1 MGAFWR
7 RNEVS
12 LRDRRIPR
20 LTAGWRALSGALIL
34 VAAILALTGG
44 ASAEPTC
51 TDTWTGTTGDG
62 LWQTAG
68 NWSTASVP
76 NSSDVACIG
85 SGTTVKITE
94 GSNKAGS
101 LQDEGSLEITGGLLE
116 LMDSSTMSS
125 VNSLA
130 LDGGTLTGAGSV
142 TVSSAFSLGAYS
154 TMSGSGETI
163 LGSGVSGTIEAPTGC
178 EPMSLNERAFVNEG
192 TLTFTWG
199 TLLFSGGAWF
209 ENKGTFVDN
218 SQEGCDPYPIG
229 PLVEGDGDAQSFINT
244 GTFESEGST
253 VGIGFDNEGVV
264 KAQRGAL
271 DFTSGGVPGEAAYG
285 SWSVEEGGSLVFAK
299 GTFWIGE
306 AVDLSSVEV
315 TGATVV
321 RKSTGEALRGA
332 LEPLP
337 YVSGTVKVSGHGRST
352 GSAFAGG
359 TIEITPAG
367 KSEWETL
374 CGPLS
379 PDGVGRVGCS
389 WNTKVEAYPDGS
401 YQLRAKLSDS
411 STPPDT
417 VQTSPITVVV
427 DNTPPTGTLASLA
440 SSINGTVTLEGEA
453 NDSGSDVATW
463 TPQITT
469 AGAPEW
475 VDACPAQSTPVSGT
489 TYQCSLD
496 TTEYPSGP
504 YEFRA
509 VIVDNAGNTYT
520 TSAASSAI
528 DNPDTTSELSF
539 SSEFGSEGSGDG
551 QFVHPADVAVGSGGN
566 VWVVDQA
573 NDRVEEF
580 SEKGEYLS
588 QFGSEGSGD
597 GQFKE
602 PAGIAVDP
610 EGNIWVLDTGNSRVQ
625 EFNDKGEHLKTI
637 GSEGIGAGQF
647 EYPEG
652 IAIDS
657 HGNVWVADAY
667 SGNVEEF
674 NKEGE
679 YVKTIGTEGSGS
691 ELLKEPNSLAVD
703 SHGNVWVVEWAD
715 SVVEYNEKGE
725 YLRRFGAEGRGNGK
739 LKVPFGIAIDPSGD
753 VWVGDTLNNRIEE
766 FSEKGEYVSQF
777 GAGGAGEGQ
786 FKFSSPIGLA
796 FTESGA
802 VWIADSGNSR
812 VEEWVPVASAP
823 SNTVAPGVIG
833 APYGEVTLSANPG
846 TWTGSPRPSYS
857 YQWQRCNTSG
867 GECVN
872 ITGATSHEYA
882 LGESD
887 VGMTV
892 RVVVTA
898 ENSHGSA
905 TASSSPTTT
914 IAAATAP
921 SNATV
926 PAISGTAQDGH
937 TLTASAGTWAGDP
950 PTSYNYQWQSCNS
963 SGESCANIS
972 GATNSTYVLT
982 SSDVGKTVRVVVSA
996 SNSAGST
1003 SSGSEATEVVK
1014 LVAPSDS
1021 SLPAISGTA
1030 MDGQTLTASTGTWT
1044 GGEPFTYTY
1053 QWQSCDS
1060 SGGSCADISGATS
1073 ATYMLGHGDF
1083 GTTLRVI
1090 VTAENAAGS
1099 ESSRSEATAVIA
1111 PAPPLN
1117 TIKPAISGE
1126 IIDGAALSAG
1136 TGTWTGTPSLSYS
1149 YQWQSCNSSG
1159 GSCASIS
1166 GATSSTYTLG
1176 HSDVGT
1182 TLRVVVK
1189 ATNSGGSASATSEA
1203 SGVVAAR
1210 KPSNTTAPS
1219 ISGETKEGYAL
1230 SASAGTWEGTP
1241 TFTYTYQ
1248 WQSCNSSGSG
1258 CANISGGTSSTYSL
1272 TSSNVGSTLRVVVKA
1287 ENSAGS
1293 ANATSAASSIV
1304 TGAPMNTAAP
1314 EISGTSE
1321 EGQTFSTSTGSW
1333 RAYPAPTYTYQWQ
1346 ACKHDETECT
1356 NIEHAT
1362 ESTYTLLSAD
1372 VGKAVRVIV
1381 TATNSAGSSSAA
1393 SIEAEVVKPTP
1404 PVSVTPPTISGV
1416 AREEQLFTAHLGEWS
1431 GGQEGTVFTYQWE
1444 SCDGFGEGCIA
1455 IVGATGSTYLLTP
1468 TDVATTLRVV
1478 VTATALDLASATSTS
1493 AATSVIEP
1501 GSYYGVQFGSMG
1513 SSPGQFKQP
1522 ADVALA
1528 KGDIWVLDSVN
1539 DRVEKFNEAGEY
1551 LNEFGSEG
1559 SSEGQLKKPVALAI
1573 DSKGDVWIL
1582 DAGNKR
1588 VEEFNE
1594 AGEYVSQ
1601 FSLEEVALGGIA
1613 IREGDL
1619 WISNTGSGTLGVYN
1633 EAGEL
1638 LKTVGSHGSGTG
1650 QLGEPEGLAINSA
1663 GEVWV
1668 ADWSNNRIEEFT
1680 ESGEYVKEFGSKG
1693 SGEGQMHHPY
1703 GLAVGPGSEIWVGEV
1718 GNDRVQA
1725 FSEGGEYLGMYGSEG
1740 SGAGQLLLSHP
1751 LGVAVNSK
1759 GAWITDAGNYR
1770 VDEWLMPSSTPSN
1783 TASPSVSGETVEGRT
1798 LSTSTGTWTGA
1809 PSRYTYQWQR
1819 CNTSGSECVNI
1830 EGARSQ
1836 TYTLAGA
1843 DVSKTAR
1850 AVVSATNASGSTSA
1864 TSTATS
1870 VISSATAPSNTAVP
1884 TISGAVHDGGTLS
1897 ASTGT
1902 WSGTPASSYAYQWK
1916 SCNSSGEECAAIE
1929 GATTAEYALG
1939 EGDIG
1944 TTVRVEVTDT
1954 NAAGSA
1960 HATSAA
1966 STKVTAEPP
1975 GELEAPLISGTPDEY
1990 QVLYAHPG
1998 AWTGTERQFSYQWES
2013 CNSSGAECSPVVGA
2027 TEPEYDLGEGDVST
2041 TVRVRIGVN
2050 SALGALTDV
2059 SPVTPE
2065 IGAAGALASTVA
2077 PSITGTREV
2086 AHVLT
2091 ASHGTW
2097 SDSATLSYSYQWQRC
2112 SSFGLSCA
2120 NITGAT
2126 SSSYTLTSSDA
2137 GHAVLVKVTASDGT
2151 HSLARTSLP
2160 TQPVAA
2166 EETPVDEQPPL
2177 SEGPSLQ
2184 GSTLTATEGQWSGE
2198 GSISYSYQWQRCNE
2212 AGECTSISGATSSSY
2227 TLTESD
2233 VGSMLRILVTATN
2246 GHGSSEALS
2255 TATARIDPESLLK
2268 FSSPSI
2274 AGVIE
2279 IGSELEADPGI
2290 WSGSGPVSYSYQWE
2304 RCNSH
2309 GEECA
2314 PIEGATEAGYKL
2326 VEGDHAHT
2334 LRVEITAKGPLGS
2347 ESAYS
2352 ATTAAAPGGEVTVE
2366 QAEEAAQETDPAV
2379 FDPSTTATLD
2389 GETIAPALSNEGQL
2403 FSEHAL
2409 TSSSI
2414 SKEDPGEFAVNTP
2427 DGELSLKPME
2437 SSAEATMLPTLVN
2450 GTVALFANTS
2460 PATDTIIRPNALG
2473 ATTVLN
2479 LRSAEAPTSFSWQIG
2494 LGAGQRLKQLSD
2506 GSVVVVS
2513 TPESSSEPEVETSN
2527 EPESRGAP
2535 EDATESSEESA
2546 EKELEE
2552 KESETEVPIES
2563 PSASPESSTTP
2574 GEAPSGE
2581 LEPQKTLAQYEAAT
2595 SAMSAAE
2602 ADVGTAALMVI
2613 QPPQVIDAHGSPV
2626 PASLSVRE
2634 DTITLTIKPSETAT
2648 YPILAAM
2655 PVAAPSDKV
2664 SGERDPFEYGLADEK
2679 PINFTNPNVTQLESS
2694 KAPLDIQ
2701 TARITVPWNLLDGYH
2716 SGEVARLN
2724 EWLEKVEANPN
2735 HLMPYITLRSNY
2747 AREEPNVPKYREA
2760 VRKIL
2765 DQYKGKVKR
2774 WGAWNEP
2781 DLGVFHALPERA
2793 GHYWQ
2798 AATSAAVELHC
2809 GCTIVAGEFA
2819 QYQTNSENT
2828 NKEGNRVYAGKY
2840 RKGLLTYFAPAWEYK
2855 HKKNR
2860 RAWVN
2865 NKTPSTWGLHDYA
2878 DVVNLRSTNASEF
2891 EQFASG
2897 GKLGRPRIWI
2907 SEAGVE
2913 LHDSVKGAPP
2923 TRLMKENDEPY
2934 EYEQQSKAANA
2945 FLALRYALA
2954 PHEKISRIERVYYYT
2969 FEAPTEAK
2977 VEENANEFDSGLF
2990 EAKPENKGKS
3000 YGEARPAYCFL
3011 AYENHDCPPTVVT
3024 HPEDEHSGDAA
3035 ASVNPHG
3042 LATSAE
3048 FTVSFLAF
3056 REGKEK
3062 LETGGSTVSL
3072 GPGVIHPRLILG
3084 PRISCIGPSYK
3095 YNVIATS
3102 AGGKGEGKTIEG
3114 SSICV

>member
-1 MGAFWR
+1 VNSGVTLG
-7 RNEVS
+7 E
-12 LRDRRIPR
+12 P
-20 LTAGWRALSGALIL
+20 GALAENPATSAL
-34 VAAILALTGG
+34 FNGSTGAAQANIDLSSTHELTIEFWMKWHAYGADDRLAMEFTPNFNSYTGG
-44 ASAEPTC
+44 FLVDPDATPGSDFAVSIGKGGTANTVLFERPSAEEWHYYAFVI
-51 TDTWTGTTGDG
+51 DTEEPGE
-62 LWQTAG
+62 A
-68 NWSTASVP
+68 
-76 NSSDVACIG
+76 
-85 SGTTVKITE
+85 
-94 GSNKAGS
+94 
-101 LQDEGSLEITGGLLE
+101 EITPY
-116 LMDSSTMSS
+116 
-125 VNSLA
+125 V
-130 LDGGTLTGAGSV
+130 DGHAVSYTKSASNTGAGAFADSTLFWMSRDATELFGNGSMQDLALYDTTLSSGAILEHYDLGEGGPRASFTSTPVAATAGVPVHLDASGSSSPTGSV
-142 TVSSAFSLGAYS
+142 TDYAWDFDGSKTYGTDAGSSASETHTFSTAGTYTVDLRVKDSTGATATVSHTITVSAALGQYEQAVEDTS
-154 TMSGSGETI
+154 GLAHFWPMNESSGS
-163 LGSGVSGTIEAPTGC
+163 
-178 EPMSLNERAFVNEG
+178 
-192 TLTFTWG
+192 TLADVFD
-199 TLLFSGGAWF
+199 GA
-209 ENKGTFVDN
+209 NAT
-218 SQEGCDPYPIG
+218 
-229 PLVEGDGDAQSFINT
+229 
-244 GTFESEGST
+244 
-253 VGIGFDNEGVV
+253 
-264 KAQRGAL
+264 
-271 DFTSGGVPGEAAYG
+271 TSGGVTLGGPGGLVEDSSTSTAFDGSTGAAQANVNLSGTHELTIEFWMKWHAYGADDKLALEFTPNFNSNPGGFLVDPDATPGSDFSVAIESGGYYNNVLFERPSAETWHYYTFVIDTEASGESEITPYVDGHAVSYTKAASDTITGNFASSTLYWMSRDASELFGKGSMQDLALYDTALSASTILEHYEHGENAYDVKNTTAPSIEGTAEEGKTLTANHG
-285 SWSVEEGGSLVFAK
+285 SWSGFEPISYAYQ
-299 GTFWIGE
+299 WQRC
-306 AVDLSSVEV
+306 S
-315 TGATVV
+315 TGAV
-321 RKSTGEALRGA
+321 
-332 LEPLP
+332 
-337 YVSGTVKVSGHGRST
+337 
-352 GSAFAGG
+352 
-359 TIEITPAG
+359 
-367 KSEWETL
+367 
-374 CGPLS
+374 
-379 PDGVGRVGCS
+379 
-389 WNTKVEAYPDGS
+389 
-401 YQLRAKLSDS
+401 
-411 STPPDT
+411 
-417 VQTSPITVVV
+417 
-427 DNTPPTGTLASLA
+427 
-440 SSINGTVTLEGEA
+440 
-453 NDSGSDVATW
+453 
-463 TPQITT
+463 
-469 AGAPEW
+469 
-475 VDACPAQSTPVSGT
+475 
-489 TYQCSLD
+489 
-496 TTEYPSGP
+496 
-504 YEFRA
+504 
-509 VIVDNAGNTYT
+509 
-520 TSAASSAI
+520 
-528 DNPDTTSELSF
+528 
-539 SSEFGSEGSGDG
+539 GSEGAGEG
-551 QFVHPADVAVGSGGN
+551 QFEHPGAVAIDSAGDLWVADTN
-566 VWVVDQA
+566 
-573 NDRVEEF
+573 NNRVEEF
-580 SEKGEYLS
+580 DEHGKFLR
-588 QFGSEGSGD
+588 QFGSYGTGD
-597 GQFKE
+597 SQFDN
-602 PAGIAVDP
+602 PD
-610 EGNIWVLDTGNSRVQ
+610 
-625 EFNDKGEHLKTI
+625 
-637 GSEGIGAGQF
+637 
-647 EYPEG
+647 
-652 IAIDS
+652 
-657 HGNVWVADAY
+657 
-667 SGNVEEF
+667 
-674 NKEGE
+674 
-679 YVKTIGTEGSGS
+679 
-691 ELLKEPNSLAVD
+691 
-703 SHGNVWVVEWAD
+703 
-715 SVVEYNEKGE
+715 
-725 YLRRFGAEGRGNGK
+725 
-739 LKVPFGIAIDPSGD
+739 GIAIDPSGD
-753 VWVGDTLNNRIEE
+753 VWVLDHGNDRVEKFDPEGHYLSQFAPEIPGEGVIGATEGIAIDEHGNVWISDTGGGHIVEFNKEGEYLKTVGSPGSEPGQLGETEGLAIDEHGNVWVADWTNNRVEE
-766 FSEKGEYVSQF
+766 FSETGEFIKELGSEGEGDGQMSRPFGIAIDAKGDVWVGDNGNNRLDEFSSTGEYLRKVGSQGTGPGEFEF
-777 GAGGAGEGQ
+777 GYPIGVAITSAEDVWVTDSNNNRLEE
-786 FKFSSPIGLA
+786 FSSEGA
-796 FTESGA
+796 FLGH
-802 VWIADSGNSR
+802 
-812 VEEWVPVASAP
+812 P
-823 SNTVAPGVIG
+823 SC
-833 APYGEVTLSANPG
+833 E
-846 TWTGSPRPSYS
+846 
-857 YQWQRCNTSG
+857 
-867 GECVN
+867 
-872 ITGATSHEYA
+872 
-882 LGESD
+882 D
-887 VGMTV
+887 
-892 RVVVTA
+892 
-898 ENSHGSA
+898 
-905 TASSSPTTT
+905 
-914 IAAATAP
+914 
-921 SNATV
+921 
-926 PAISGTAQDGH
+926 
-937 TLTASAGTWAGDP
+937 
-950 PTSYNYQWQSCNS
+950 
-963 SGESCANIS
+963 IS
-972 GATNSTYVLT
+972 GATGETYKPT
-982 SSDVGKTVRVVVSA
+982 SLDVGSQLDVVVKA
-996 SNSAGST
+996 ANT
-1003 SSGSEATEVVK
+1003 GSEASATSEATSMVSAESK
-1014 LVAPSDS
+1014 EPPILVLAPTI
-1021 SLPAISGTA
+1021 AGTTT
-1030 MDGQTLTASTGTWT
+1030 DGQTLTASTGTWT
-1044 GGEPFTYTY
+1044 GSEPITYTY
-1053 QWQSCDS
+1053 QWQSCNS
-1060 SGGSCADISGATS
+1060 AGESCADITGATS
-1073 ATYMLGHGDF
+1073 ATYMLGHGDV

-1099 ESSRSEATAVIA
+1099 ESSGSEATAVIA

-1126 IIDGAALSAG
+1126 IIDGSTLSAS

-1159 GSCASIS
+1159 GSCTNIS

-1176 HSDVGT
+1176 HGDVGA

-1219 ISGETKEGYAL
+1219 ISGETKEGHTL
-1230 SASAGTWEGTP
+1230 TASTGTWEGTP
-1241 TFTYTYQ
+1241 TFTYTYE
-1248 WQSCNSSGSG
+1248 WQSCNSSGSS
-1258 CANISGGTSSTYSL
+1258 CANISGATGSTYSL
-1272 TSSNVGSTLRVVVKA
+1272 TSANVDSTLRVVVKA
-1287 ENSAGS
+1287 ENTAGS
-1293 ANATSAASSIV
+1293 ANTNSSVSSIV
-1304 TGAPMNTAAP
+1304 VGVPANTAAP

-1321 EGQTFSTSTGSW
+1321 EGQIFSASTGSW
-1333 RAYPAPTYTYQWQ
+1333 SGYPAPTYSYQWQ
-1346 ACKHDETECT
+1346 ACDGAECAD
-1356 NIEHAT
+1356 IEHAT
-1362 ESTYTLLSAD
+1362 ESAYTLLSTD
-1372 VGKAVRVIV
+1372 VGKEVRVIV

-1404 PVSVTPPTISGV
+1404 PVSVTSPTISGV
-1416 AREEQLFTAHLGEWS
+1416 AREEQLLTAHLGEWS

-1468 TDVATTLRVV
+1468 SDVATTLRVV

-1493 AATSVIEP
+1493 AATAVVEP
-1501 GSYYGVQFGSMG
+1501 GPYYGAQFGSMG
-1513 SSPGQFKQP
+1513 SGPGQFERP
-1522 ADVALA
+1522 ADVVLA
-1528 KGDIWVLDSVN
+1528 KGDIWMLDSGN

-1551 LNEFGSEG
+1551 LSEFGSEG
-1559 SSEGQLKKPVALAI
+1559 SGEGQLKKPVALAI
-1573 DSKGDVWIL
+1573 DAKGDVWVV
-1582 DAGNKR
+1582 DGGNER

-1594 AGEYVSQ
+1594 VGEYVSQ
-1601 FSLEEVALGGIA
+1601 FSLGEAAFGGIA

-1650 QLGEPEGLAINSA
+1650 QLGEPEGLAIDSA
-1663 GEVWV
+1663 GDVWV
-1668 ADWSNNRIEEFT
+1668 ADWSNNRVDEFT
-1680 ESGEYVKEFGSKG
+1680 GSGEYVKEFGSKG
-1693 SGEGQMHHPY
+1693 SGEGRVHHPY

-1718 GNDRVQA
+1718 GNDRVQT
-1725 FSEGGEYLGMYGSEG
+1725 FSESGEYLGVYGSEG
-1740 SGAGQLLLSHP
+1740 SGAGQLLLSYP

-1843 DVSKTAR
+1843 DVSKTVR

-1864 TSTATS
+1864 SSTATS

-1884 TISGAVHDGGTLS
+1884 TIFGAVHDGGTLS

-1902 WSGTPASSYAYQWK
+1902 WSGTPASSFAYQWK
-1916 SCNSSGEECAAIE
+1916 SCNASGEECAAIE

-1944 TTVRVEVTDT
+1944 TTVRVELTDT

-1966 STKVTAEPP
+1966 STKVTTEPP
-1975 GELEAPLISGTPDEY
+1975 GELEAPSISGTPDEH

-2059 SPVTPE
+2059 SPVTSE

-2086 AHVLT
+2086 GHVLT

-2112 SSFGLSCA
+2112 NSFGLSCA

-2126 SSSYTLTSSDA
+2126 SSSYTLTSGDA

-2184 GSTLTATEGQWSGE
+2184 GSALTATTGQWSGE
-2198 GSISYSYQWQRCNE
+2198 GSISYSYQWERCSE

-2233 VGSMLRILVTATN
+2233 VSSMLRILVTATN

-2255 TATARIDPESLLK
+2255 TATAKIDPESLLK
-2268 FSSPSI
+2268 FSAPSI
-2274 AGVIE
+2274 AGAIE
-2279 IGSELEADPGI
+2279 IGGELEADSGI
-2290 WSGSGPVSYSYQWE
+2290 WSGSGPISYSYQWE

-2314 PIEGATEAGYKL
+2314 PIEGATEADYKL

-2379 FDPSTTATLD
+2379 FDPSTTATLG
-2389 GETIAPALSNEGQL
+2389 GEAIAPALSNEGQL

-2414 SKEDPGEFAVNTP
+2414 SRENPGEFAVNTP

-2437 SSAEATMLPTLVN
+2437 SSTEATTLPTLVN

-2460 PATDTIIRPNALG
+2460 PATDTIIRPDALG

-2479 LRSAEAPTSFSWQIG
+2479 LRSAEAPTSFSWQVG

-2513 TPESSSEPEVETSN
+2513 TPESSSEPEAETSKG
-2527 EPESRGAP
+2527 PESRGAP
-2535 EDATESSEESA
+2535 EDAPESSEESA

-2552 KESETEVPIES
+2552 KESETEVPNES
-2563 PSASPESSTTP
+2563 PSASPECSTTP

-2613 QPPQVIDAHGSPV
+2613 QPPQVIDAHGDTVPV
-2626 PASLSVRE
+2626 TLSVRE
-2634 DTITLTIKPSETAT
+2634 DTITLTIKPDETTT

-2679 PINFTNPNVTQLESS
+2679 PSDLTNPNVTQLESS

-2701 TARITVPWNLLDGYH
+2701 TARITVPWNLLDGH
-2716 SGEVARLN
+2716 HVEEVARLN
-2724 EWLEKVEANPN
+2724 EWLEKVEAKPN
-2735 HLMPYITLRSNY
+2735 HLTPYITFRSNFLP
-2747 AREEPNVPKYREA
+2747 EEPNVPKYREA
-2760 VRKIL
+2760 VRKII
-2765 DQYKGKVKR
+2765 DQYDGKVKR

-2781 DLGVFHALPERA
+2781 DLGKFHVLPERA
-2793 GHYWQ
+2793 GRYWQ

-2828 NKEGNRVYAGKY
+2828 NKEDNRVYAGKY

-2860 RAWVN
+2860 RVWVG

-2878 DVVNLRSTNASEF
+2878 DVVDLRSTNASEF

-2913 LHDSVKGAPP
+2913 LHDGVEGAPP
-2923 TRLMKENDEPY
+2923 TRLVKENDEPY

-2945 FLALRYALA
+2945 FLALRYAIA

-2969 FEAPTEAK
+2969 YGAPAEKIVA
-2977 VEENANEFDSGLF
+2977 ERGRENEFDSGLF
-2990 EAKPENKGKS
+2990 EAKPEGKGKS

-3011 AYENHDCPPTVVT
+3011 AYENHDCPPTVKVL
-3024 HPEDEHSGDAA
+3024 PEIINSPESPNDEDGT
-3035 ASVNPHG
+3035 VNPHG
-3042 LATSAE
+3042 LNTTLE
-3048 FTVSFLAF
+3048 FINLHVGVLELEKTREIIEETRTVKF
-3056 REGKEK
+3056 
-3062 LETGGSTVSL
+3062 TIGGH
-3072 GPGVIHPRLILG
+3072 VIHPK
-3084 PRISCIGPSYK
+3084 PMISELPCPNTNYR
-3095 YNVIATS
+3095 VAATS
-3102 AGGKGEGKTIEG
+3102 DGGTIE
-3114 SSICV
+3114 SPPLAPTQQNCPT